1 MEDKRF
7 ATLYNGERI
16 PRIGLGTWRVG
27 GEASPDHT
35 RDAEMVNLIR
45 AAIDMGYR
53 LIDTAEMYAGG
64 HTENLIG
71 QAIRGFNR
79 GELFII
85 TKVWHTQLRYAD
97 VIQSLNHS
105 LRRLG
110 TDYVDLFLIH
120 WPNPSIRLEETFE
133 AMNELASQ
141 GKARHLGVSNF
152 DLSALKRASA
162 LARPTLANV
171 QVRYSLT
178 QRMPA
183 KNGVLAYCQEND
195 IVLTAYSPIK
205 GGLLSRPLLQ
215 EIAQKYGITPAQVA
229 LHWLV
234 RQRKV
239 NTIPM
244 STKAAHLKDNLGAID
259 LNLEEGDL
267 EKLDRMT

>member
-1 MEDKRF
+1 MEGKHY

-45 AAIDMGYR
+45 SAVDMGYR

-64 HTENLIG
+64 HTESLIG

-79 GELFII
+79 DELFIT
-85 TKVWHTQLRYAD
+85 TKVWHTQLRYRD
-97 VIQSLNHS
+97 VIQSLHGS
-105 LRRLG
+105 LERLG

-120 WPNPSIRLEETFE
+120 WPNPSVPLEETFE

-141 GKARHLGVSNF
+141 GKTRHLGVSNF
-152 DLSALKRASA
+152 DLSALKRARL
-162 LARPTLANV
+162 LARPALANV

-178 QRMPA
+178 NRMPGQ
-183 KNGVLAYCQEND
+183 NGVLDYCQEND

-205 GGLLSRPLLQ
+205 GGLLSRPLLK
-215 EIAQKYGITPAQVA
+215 EISQRYGVTPAQVA
-229 LHWLV
+229 LYWLV
-234 RQRKV
+234 RQPKV

-244 STKAAHLKDNLGAID
+244 STHPDHLKDNLGAVD
-259 LNLEEGDL
+259 LRLEDEDIQA
-267 EKLDRMT
+267 LDGLA